1 MHNLLRS
8 PNTALRSTLASPKQI
23 GWQAD
28 LAQAARGNA
37 TRNPAFALFDMSWS
51 LRADT
56 PERLCQGNG
65 TVQAYLTDLLRCA
78 ASLAQRY
85 ADRLV
90 FGLLATV
97 LQGSFLAKRDH
108 YGLLPLRRLLGA
120 VTAGPD

>member
-1 MHNLLRS
+1 MLKKSRKIILRPLHNLLRS
-8 PNTALRSTLASPKQI
+8 PNTALRSTRSRVYL
-23 GWQAD
+23 
-28 LAQAARGNA
+28 L
-37 TRNPAFALFDMSWS
+37 DMSWS